1 MRSHPLLL
9 KLGTGA
15 TPSVRRL
22 DDVQMLELD
31 DGFSRVQKEF
41 GADLYKAADW
51 RWDTPLPLP
60 GNKALII
67 TGTLVKSLSILLG
80 FQVDVKLPSTGRSF
94 GGTRCTWGTGLA
106 SCQPRSAWPLPAW
119 T

>member
-15 TPSVRRL
+15 TPSVRKL

-51 RWDTPLPLP
+51 RWDAPLSLP
-60 GNKALII
+60 WQQSPYNYWYTAQ
-67 TGTLVKSLSILLG
+67 SR
-80 FQVDVKLPSTGRSF
+80 FQCLPEVSKLM
-94 GGTRCTWGTGLA
+94 
-106 SCQPRSAWPLPAW
+106 
-119 T
+119 